1 MPTHGSLSKAGKTSS
16 LTGLKKTGRSLGSI
30 QGLRTRGNTTTA
42 SSWKET
48 PAEEGLKVVN
58 MNSANGGI
66 EGDEE
71 DDSWSVQVPFVSYGC
86 LV

>member
-1 MPTHGSLSKAGKTSS
+1 MDRFRRREKLDHSLGQRKTCQ
-16 LTGLKKTGRSLGSI
+16 SLGSI
-30 QGLRTRGNTTTA
+30 QGLRTRGNITTA

-48 PAEEGLKVVN
+48 PAEEGLKAVN
-58 MNSANGGI
+58 INPANGGI